1 MIKSM
6 SNSLV
11 CDFSRSFI
19 RWRHD
24 TLKKELMTASRPPPT
39 TLNNVRMPVECLAM
53 VSRGTQREEFAL
65 GTSCKT
71 EQVFVE
77 RDVWMQPNAD
87 MCAVLGA
94 GQFLIIKR
102 WDKVDKGEMLY
113 PPSLG
118 VQPERQC
125 VDPVAAFETHGLA
138 IRRHAARKLGTIED
152 VLTALD
158 SDRRVVSRT
167 TFAANGGEV
176 TLEYPV
182 KTVNYSE
189 RHRYYQVDTGPIL
202 FPGDPT
208 GPNVIEQFH
217 LAFVAHLG
225 SDWAEFLVSRPTPLA
240 GLPVAVHHF
249 SQIRRVHAQNS
260 LWVVE
265 ADNV

>member
-1 MIKSM
+1 MP
-6 SNSLV
+6 NSLV

-24 TLKKELMTASRPPPT
+24 TLKKKLMTASRPPPT

-94 GQFLIIKR
+94 GQFLIIKQ
-102 WDKVDKGEMLY
+102 WDKADKGEMLY

-125 VDPVAAFETHGLA
+125 VDPAAAFETHGLA
-138 IRRHAARKLGTIED
+138 IRRHAALRLETIED

-202 FPGDPT
+202 FPGDHT
-208 GPNVIEQFH
+208 GPSLIEQFH

-225 SDWAEFLVSRPTPLA
+225 RDWAEFLVNSPTPLA
-240 GLPVAVHHF
+240 GLPVAVHHY
-249 SQIRRVHAQNS
+249 SQVRRVNTQNS